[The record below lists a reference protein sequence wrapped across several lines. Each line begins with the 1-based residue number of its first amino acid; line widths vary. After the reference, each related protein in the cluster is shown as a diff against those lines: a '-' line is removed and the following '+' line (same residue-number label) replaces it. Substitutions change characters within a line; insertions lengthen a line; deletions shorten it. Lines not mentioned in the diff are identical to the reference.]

1 MNSKLNRVLENLK
14 NIATLKDYF
23 NDYLNLFF
31 KGNLEN
37 LHNIFSIDNVGDSIE
52 EISRQETCAFFY
64 NSIKGSKGFKYR
76 NDDHK
81 KFVNNRDFFLHYHNL
96 GIEVINKLGFKNK
109 KFLIQKIPTLRV
121 QFPGI
126 NTSKI
131 KHIDSDFG
139 HPKGEINFWVPL
151 TPIKPSQN
159 IWFEIDGKDICHE
172 LFESDCIVFDGEIPH
187 FTKKNVEQKTRFSF
201 DFRIISHED
210 FNSYDQASKSLS
222 SGISFKDNYFTNLK
236 N

>member
-81 KFVNNRDFFLHYHNL
+81 KFDQVCAIHAQLYIDH
-96 GIEVINKLGFKNK
+96 
-109 KFLIQKIPTLRV
+109 LISYSSS
-121 QFPGI
+121 PGLQR
-126 NTSKI
+126 K
-131 KHIDSDFG
+131 
-139 HPKGEINFWVPL
+139 
-151 TPIKPSQN
+151 
-159 IWFEIDGKDICHE
+159 
-172 LFESDCIVFDGEIPH
+172 
-187 FTKKNVEQKTRFSF
+187 
-201 DFRIISHED
+201 
-210 FNSYDQASKSLS
+210 
-222 SGISFKDNYFTNLK
+222 
-236 N
+236 